1 MNVDINTRFITLI
14 GTPLSQSF
22 AARMQNAGYAAAGLN
37 MVYFYT
43 EADSAHLREI
53 IDGIRY
59 MPSFAGCAV
68 TKPNKVKV
76 LEYLDELDPLCRKMG
91 ACNTVVKKGGKL
103 IGYNTD
109 GMGFYKSILEEG
121 KIDIKNTVFFCMG
134 AGGAGRAICSVLSY
148 YGAKKIY
155 VSDYYEAS
163 SKALVADLNANF
175 SPDVEFVPFEDYSK
189 ILECGVII
197 NATGVGMG
205 SSVGKSPLPAEL
217 IRPNQFFFDACYNPA
232 KTQFLLNAEE
242 KGARILN
249 GLGMS
254 LYQGVAQIELWT
266 GKEAPAEA
274 MRREL
279 LTILEENAKR

>member
-1 MNVDINTRFITLI
+1 MLRIKTNQIKPIQNFERNDIMNKMIVAILALALT
-14 GTPLSQSF
+14 GSVAF
-22 AARMQNAGYAAAGLN
+22 AQ
-37 MVYFYT
+37 
-43 EADSAHLREI
+43 
-53 IDGIRY
+53 
-59 MPSFAGCAV
+59 
-68 TKPNKVKV
+68 
-76 LEYLDELDPLCRKMG
+76 
-91 ACNTVVKKGGKL
+91 
-103 IGYNTD
+103 
-109 GMGFYKSILEEG
+109 
-121 KIDIKNTVFFCMG
+121 G

-163 SKALVADLNANF
+163 ARSLVADLNANF
-175 SPDVEFVPFEDYSK
+175 SPDVEYVPFEDFSK
-189 ILECGVII
+189 LPECGVVI

-217 IRPNQFFFDACYNPA
+217 IRPDQFFFDACYNPA
-232 KTQFLLNAEE
+232 KTQFLLNAEA